1 MNPLTPQQAEDAGM
15 RILAGP
21 YPERETPML
30 ESASRQLGNIVHAY
44 VQTEAGIELWRTGI
58 GWVEKME
65 GRP

>member
-1 MNPLTPQQAEDAGM
+1 VSSITPQEAQDAGM

-21 YPERETPML
+21 YTERETPML
-30 ESASRQLGNIVHAY
+30 ESASRQLGSIVHAY

-65 GRP
+65 ARP